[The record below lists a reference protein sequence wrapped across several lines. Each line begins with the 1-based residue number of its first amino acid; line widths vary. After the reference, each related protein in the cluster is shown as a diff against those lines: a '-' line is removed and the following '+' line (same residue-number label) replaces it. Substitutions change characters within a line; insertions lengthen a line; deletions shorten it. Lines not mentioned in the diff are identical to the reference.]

1 MTGIVPEQRQTIGE
15 ASSVG
20 RSLSRP
26 FLIAATI
33 VLLLGLPSLVY
44 YLSFCL
50 AFNLGQL
57 MLPSAQMLHHL
68 PLPTAASIGLVVGW
82 IVFHGLL
89 QIYAPGKWVNGVPL
103 PNGKRLKYKI
113 NGWTSWWAMW
123 ALLAAAV
130 SLHFFSPATLA
141 DEFGTLLITANIVSY
156 LLSLFLYWYYKRGTQ
171 QQGIGSA
178 ILDFW
183 LGTALNPRIG
193 TFDLKLFFEARPG
206 SNRLGRARPVIHDQT
221 IRAPWFC
228 VGADDPRMRISFLV
242 RHRLF
247 LARRGD
253 PDDLGHQTRE
263 FRLDALL
270 GGLGLGAVHV
280 HRFKPT
286 IWSNTP

>member
-15 ASSVG
+15 ASTS

-50 AFNLGQL
+50 AFNFGQL

-130 SLHFFSPATLA
+130 SLHFLSPATLA

-206 SNRLGRARPVIHDQT
+206 LTAWVVLDLSFMIKQYELHGFVSVPMILVCVFHFWYVTDYFWHEEAILTTWDIRHENFGWMLCWGDLVWVPFTYTDSNLLSGRTHP
-221 IRAPWFC
+221 
-228 VGADDPRMRISFLV
+228 
-242 RHRLF
+242 
-247 LARRGD
+247 
-253 PDDLGHQTRE
+253 
-263 FRLDALL
+263 
-270 GGLGLGAVHV
+270 
-280 HRFKPT
+280 
-286 IWSNTP
+286 